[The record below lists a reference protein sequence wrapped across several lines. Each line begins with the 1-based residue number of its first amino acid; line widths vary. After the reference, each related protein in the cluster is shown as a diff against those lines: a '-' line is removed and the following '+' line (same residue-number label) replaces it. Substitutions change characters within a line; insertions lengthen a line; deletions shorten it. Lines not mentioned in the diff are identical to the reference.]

1 MVKPQLYSVC
11 HDKTGTVKALL
22 AAGADVNHQE
32 MVNKLNVLCLDISA
46 CVVDHLFMLTVMQ
59 SFMF

>member
-1 MVKPQLYSVC
+1 MVKPQSYPVR

-22 AAGADVNHQE
+22 AAGADVNYQE
-32 MVNKLNVLCLDISA
+32 KVNKLNVLCLDTSA
-46 CVVDHLFMLTVMQ
+46 CIVDHLFILTMMQ

>member
-1 MVKPQLYSVC
+1 MYFLH

-32 MVNKLNVLCLDISA
+32 KVNNPTSLCREYLHYNLNEHCIS
-46 CVVDHLFMLTVMQ
+46 MQ
-59 SFMF
+59 LIVEADG